1 MANTAILLLIILLI
15 MSIPVNAATT
25 DRPLVGQKGVYSV
38 TTFGAKGD
46 GKTDDTAAFQKA
58 LVAAGK
64 VGGGIVFV
72 PTGNYLIKTHIE
84 LPEAVTLEGV
94 FKAPTARTAN
104 KGSTLLAVEGR
115 GKDSGNPFIFLRSDS
130 CVKGITVLY
139 PEQDK
144 KNPVP
149 YPWCIGGAG
158 DNCSIIDVLLV
169 NPWQA
174 VDFGTAPCGR
184 HLIRGL
190 YAQPLHKGIF
200 VDKCFDVGRIEDVHL
215 WPFWLANEDM
225 QKFQTSQATAFI
237 FGRTDWEYVSNCFA
251 IWYKVGFQFTEFK
264 DGPGNVILSTSG
276 SDIGPTAVLV
286 ESSQGHAGIVFTNC
300 QFMTHIEVKE
310 TNTGP
315 VKFNNC
321 GYWGI
326 PGTKTHATIR
336 GGGHVFFNECHFN
349 GWDQAGEGEPCIF
362 ADGNGLTVSGCDFMD
377 EGKKQIVL
385 GPNSKASVIMGN
397 RLRGGA
403 KIENQGKGKPEI
415 GLNVEE

>member
-1 MANTAILLLIILLI
+1 MSTHVALLIAILLI
-15 MSIPVNAATT
+15 MSIPASAKKSA
-25 DRPLVGQKGVYSV
+25 LGGQKGVYSV
-38 TTFGAKGD
+38 TSFGAKGD

-58 LVAAGK
+58 LDAAGK

-139 PEQDK
+139 PDQDK

-200 VDKCFDVGRIEDVHL
+200 VDKCFDVGRI
-215 WPFWLANEDM
+215 
-225 QKFQTSQATAFI
+225 
-237 FGRTDWEYVSNCFA
+237 
-251 IWYKVGFQFTEFK
+251 
-264 DGPGNVILSTSG
+264 
-276 SDIGPTAVLV
+276 
-286 ESSQGHAGIVFTNC
+286 
-300 QFMTHIEVKE
+300 
-310 TNTGP
+310 
-315 VKFNNC
+315 
-321 GYWGI
+321 
-326 PGTKTHATIR
+326 
-336 GGGHVFFNECHFN
+336 
-349 GWDQAGEGEPCIF
+349 
-362 ADGNGLTVSGCDFMD
+362 
-377 EGKKQIVL
+377 
-385 GPNSKASVIMGN
+385 
-397 RLRGGA
+397 
-403 KIENQGKGKPEI
+403 
-415 GLNVEE
+415 